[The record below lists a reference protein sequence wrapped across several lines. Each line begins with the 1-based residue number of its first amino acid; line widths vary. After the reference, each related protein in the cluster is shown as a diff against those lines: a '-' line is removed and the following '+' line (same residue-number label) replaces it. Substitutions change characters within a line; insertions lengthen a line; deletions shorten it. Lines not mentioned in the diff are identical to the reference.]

1 LALEAL
7 RGLLVQGT
15 GRDRPIQFGL
25 RQRLD
30 HQIELFVLVLL
41 RLVNWM
47 NGTNLMPMKVKQW
60 TSTSMM
66 TMIMMTMMTIP

>member
-1 LALEAL
+1 LAREAL

-15 GRDRPIQFGL
+15 GQDRPIQFGL

-41 RLVNWM
+41 RLVSWM
-47 NGTNLMPMKVKQW
+47 NGANLVPMKVKQW

-66 TMIMMTMMTIP
+66 VTIMMMMTIP